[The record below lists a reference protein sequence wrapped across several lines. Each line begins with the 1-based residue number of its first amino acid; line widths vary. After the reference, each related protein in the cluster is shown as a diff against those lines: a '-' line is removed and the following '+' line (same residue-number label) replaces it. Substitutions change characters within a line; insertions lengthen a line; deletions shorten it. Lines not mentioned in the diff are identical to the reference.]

1 MIKVYEFKLSQDG
14 KHLYVHIAA
23 NKVAPTTDAILST
36 LTISMDGDFN
46 SDASKA
52 FGTYLATLDTPVVE
66 NTGTTANPI
75 WTITD
80 AFQDEVTVNIDLEAV
95 GALGECIALD
105 QLYYLKVTAASA
117 HSTCVSV
124 DEVNIITFD
133 KYPIYKALS
142 CAMDSL
148 VGCEPPQLVMDYL
161 LRLKA
166 LEASIELGI
175 HYKDDI
181 NMYYNWLIKR
191 VPLMAANTNMRVN
204 NHRISRPCGC
214 GR

>member
-23 NKVAPTTDAILST
+23 NRTSPTTDAVLNT
-36 LTISMDGDFN
+36 LTISMDGDFT

-52 FGTYLATLDTPVVE
+52 FGTYLATLDTPVVT
-66 NTGTTANPI
+66 NTGTSSAPI
-75 WTITD
+75 WTVTE
-80 AFQDEVTVNIDLEAV
+80 AFQQELVVNIDLEAV
-95 GALGECIALD
+95 GALGECITLD
-105 QLYYLKVTAASA
+105 QLYYLQVTASSA
-117 HSTCVSV
+117 YSTCVSV
-124 DEVNIITFD
+124 DEVDIITFD

-166 LEASIELGI
+166 LEASIALGI
-175 HYKDDI
+175 QYKDDI
-181 NMYYNWLIKR
+181 NRYYNWLIKR

-204 NHRISRPCGC
+204 SNRSSRPCGC